1 MKKAFGSMFE
11 NGTLQ
16 LLVLAVMLVAMFA
29 FAGCK
34 SPQKMRDIELKGMY
48 VNGYSEVL
56 ALGWGR
62 LTSIPGD
69 KEALAAH
76 YEEDTAWLQ
85 PNVKTHKIDIFLVGT
100 NTVASSSDIIDSI
113 CKAFAEVAP
122 GVSKENAE
130 VAKSVATVTPLGV
143 VKSGGEVR
151 KAVQLAKI
159 ASEKLES
166 KVGVGERE
174 NSALEL
180 QLETRT
186 KTRNWARLPQGDGAG
201 VPQGGAEVRRLLL
214 AVGSQ

>member
-122 GVSKENAE
+122 AVSKENAE

-166 KVGVGERE
+166 KVGVGESSTG
-174 NSALEL
+174 NNTTAS
-180 QLETRT
+180 QTSQQSQT
-186 KTRNWARLPQGDGAG
+186 SQSDCPDGSCTTG
-201 VPQGGAEVRRLLL
+201 ECTD
-214 AVGSQ
+214 GSCNR

>member
-100 NTVASSSDIIDSI
+100 NTVASSADIIGSI

-122 GVSKENAE
+122 AVSKENAE

-151 KAVQLAKI
+151 KAVQLAKV

-166 KVGVGERE
+166 KVGVGESSTGNNAASDPHAAE
-174 NSALEL
+174 C
-180 QLETRT
+180 T
-186 KTRNWARLPQGDGAG
+186 DGSCTT
-201 VPQGGAEVRRLLL
+201 GACTD
-214 AVGSQ
+214 GSCNR

>member
-11 NGTLQ
+11 NGTLK

-29 FAGCK
+29 FEGCK

-85 PNVKTHKIDIFLVGT
+85 PNVKTHKIDIFLVGK
-100 NTVASSSDIIDSI
+100 NSAENSPKIIEDI

-122 GVSKENAE
+122 GIAKENAE

-143 VKSGGEVR
+143 VKAGGEVR
-151 KAVQLAKI
+151 KAVQLAKVAAGKVPAPAGSDPAGKTEGSDPHG
-159 ASEKLES
+159 ASATADCPDGNCEEK
-166 KVGVGERE
+166 
-174 NSALEL
+174 
-180 QLETRT
+180 
-186 KTRNWARLPQGDGAG
+186 
-201 VPQGGAEVRRLLL
+201 
-214 AVGSQ
+214 

>member
-100 NTVASSSDIIDSI
+100 NTVASSADIIGSI

-122 GVSKENAE
+122 AVSKENAE

-151 KAVQLAKI
+151 KAVQLAKV

-166 KVGVGERE
+166 KVGVGESSTG
-174 NSALEL
+174 NNTTAS
-180 QLETRT
+180 QTSQQSQT
-186 KTRNWARLPQGDGAG
+186 SQSDCPDGNCTT
-201 VPQGGAEVRRLLL
+201 GACTD
-214 AVGSQ
+214 GSCNR